1 MAFLQTL
8 HQEGKGLG
16 FGDIRHQ
23 QSRVWSA
30 ALDTPSQIFHTH
42 LYKHKAS
49 SYWKSYPPK
58 VLVCRHQE

>member
-8 HQEGKGLG
+8 HQERKGLG

-30 ALDTPSQIFHTH
+30 ALYTLSQIFHTH
-42 LYKHKAS
+42 LYKKKAS
-49 SYWKSYPPK
+49 SYCKSYPPK
-58 VLVCRHQE
+58 VLACRHQE